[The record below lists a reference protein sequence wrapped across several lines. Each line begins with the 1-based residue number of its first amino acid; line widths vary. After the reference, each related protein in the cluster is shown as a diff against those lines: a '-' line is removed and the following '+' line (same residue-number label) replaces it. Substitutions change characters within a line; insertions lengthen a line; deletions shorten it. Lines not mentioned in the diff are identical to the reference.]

1 MPKHGRRRVV
11 PPRSKLV
18 SVRAVPVLAI
28 AVQIRAMLSGR
39 EEAVL
44 DYIVNISRGPDNV
57 DSYVVEADSD
67 PQAFDLAIAWAASLG
82 LAADDD
88 VILEIKLPSGAF
100 KTFVRKDF

>member
-1 MPKHGRRRVV
+1 MQ
-11 PPRSKLV
+11 
-18 SVRAVPVLAI
+18 VLAI
-28 AVQIRAMLSGR
+28 GVQIRAMLSGR

-57 DSYVVEADSD
+57 DSHVVEADSD

>member
-11 PPRSKLV
+11 PPHSKWSRGALCRCSRSV
-18 SVRAVPVLAI
+18 S
-28 AVQIRAMLSGR
+28 QIRAMPSGR

-44 DYIVNISRGPDNV
+44 DYIANISRGPDNV
-57 DSYVVEADSD
+57 DSHVVEADSD

>member
-1 MPKHGRRRVV
+1 MV
-11 PPRSKLV
+11 PPLSSKKVV
-18 SVRAVPVLAI
+18 SGAAAPALAI
-28 AVQIRAMLSGR
+28 GVQIRAMLSGR

-44 DYIVNISRGPDNV
+44 DYIVHISRGPDNV
-57 DSYVVEADSD
+57 DSHVVEADSD

>member
-1 MPKHGRRRVV
+1 M
-11 PPRSKLV
+11 
-18 SVRAVPVLAI
+18 
-28 AVQIRAMLSGR
+28 
-39 EEAVL
+39 

-57 DSYVVEADSD
+57 DSHVVEADSD

-82 LAADDD
+82 LAAYDD

>member
-1 MPKHGRRRVV
+1 MPKHGWRRAQTKRM
-11 PPRSKLV
+11 V
-18 SVRAVPVLAI
+18 SGRGVPVLATSNS
-28 AVQIRAMLSGR
+28 AMLSVR

-57 DSYVVEADSD
+57 DSHVVEADSD